1 MTGEDCLQ
9 RHNRRLMNGNRP
21 FWTTRLF
28 LLTLI
33 MLSGAVPNGA
43 VNAQS
48 VQHLATIQPGG
59 MPGVPV
65 VSGVAR
71 VTNGVS
77 VTWDSPSGYYQLLQK
92 RSLKDTGWQAVGAP
106 SLSGQ
111 TTITTLYSNAFFRV
125 SGPAPQYAG
134 AATCAECHAE
144 VLNTVVHT
152 AHFGAFTNLP
162 FADQTNNACLPCHT
176 VGYQLPSGF
185 RNLAAT
191 PQLAG
196 VQCENCHGPAA
207 NHAANPIDPTAVPR
221 VEVAGTMCGGCHNAQ
236 FVPASAASYHPP
248 YYEEWNASPHQSV
261 LADLKADFAG
271 SSGTNVFI
279 PTCGR
284 CHSGTVREAFLEDT
298 PLPNAQEASAVGIAC
313 ATCHDAHQV
322 NVFTNV
328 LSGVVTNP
336 VTGVVVV
343 SNGPVGGTYTTQLR
357 NPVSS
362 VQDYHVTG
370 DFTTNYNPSIN
381 VCAQCHNDRGPSY
394 QDTSRPPHNSP
405 RYNMLIGTTGV
416 LDPNHPDVP
425 HFQPGSHG
433 LFITNQCVGCHMQ
446 TAPAAVAGHAPTAG
460 HHFQIDNNYA
470 VCASCHGSAMNA
482 SNVVVFVQGLITNQI
497 QTVQGS
503 LVNWAT
509 NKAPAILGTASYGPR
524 AWEYTTPGELSPG
537 GPGPNTAQQS
547 LIPLNIKMARFNLY
561 LVFHDKSLG
570 VHNPLYSLALLN
582 TAQSMVETELKKPAG
597 QGPTIAGH

>member
-1 MTGEDCLQ
+1 M
-9 RHNRRLMNGNRP
+9 
-21 FWTTRLF
+21 
-28 LLTLI
+28 LLVTLA
-33 MLSGAVPNGA
+33 MAFGAVPSES

-48 VQHLATIQPGG
+48 VPHLTILQPGG
-59 MPGVPV
+59 MPGSPV
-65 VSGVAR
+65 MTGVAR

-77 VTWDSPSGYYQLLQK
+77 VTWDGPPGAYQLFQK
-92 RSLKDTGWQAVGAP
+92 RALKDASWQAVGAASLLRQATIT
-106 SLSGQ
+106 SLS
-111 TTITTLYSNAFFRV
+111 SNAFFRV
-125 SGPAPQYAG
+125 SGPTPQYAG

-152 AHFGAFTNLP
+152 AHFGAFSNGV
-162 FADQTNNACLPCHT
+162 FVAKGGQTNSSCLPCHT
-176 VGYQLPSGF
+176 VGYHLPTGF
-185 RNLAAT
+185 ANQSAT

-207 NHAANPIDPTAVPR
+207 NHAANPIDPTAIPR
-221 VEVAGTMCGGCHNAQ
+221 VEVAATLCGGCHNTQ

-261 LADLKADFAG
+261 LAELKADFAG

-336 VTGVVVV
+336 VTGVVVA
-343 SNGPVGGTYTTQLR
+343 SNGPVRGTYTTQLR
-357 NPVSS
+357 NPLSS

-370 DFTTNYNPSIN
+370 DFTTNYNPAIN

-405 RYNMLIGTTGV
+405 QYNMLIGTTGV
-416 LDPNHPDVP
+416 LDPNNPDVP

-446 TAPAAVAGHAPTAG
+446 TVASAGPGQPPTAG
-460 HHFQIDNNYA
+460 HHFQIDNNYG
-470 VCASCHGSAMNA
+470 VCASCHGSAANA
-482 SNVVVFVQGLITNQI
+482 SNTVVFVQGTISSKI
-497 QTVQGS
+497 QTVQGL

-509 NKAPAILGTASYGPR
+509 NKAPAILGTASYGTS

-537 GPGPNTAQQS
+537 GPGPNTAQQG

-561 LVFHDKSLG
+561 LVFHDASFG

-582 TAQSMVETELKKPAG
+582 TAQSMVQTELKK
-597 QGPTIAGH
+597 